1 MGSDE
6 LSEIGVL
13 NGGELAAW
21 ALAEAGVEV
30 VFALHGGH
38 LDSFLTGCR
47 RFGIDLVDCRHEA
60 AAVNAADGYARST
73 GRLGVAAVT
82 AGPGLFNA
90 VAGISNAAAD
100 SIGVMVVTSSPPLGE
115 AETGEMQGCLDQIK
129 ATTDRG
135 KGAFEAIVMVD
146 DGCIALLRDNAEFRS
161 YINTRLTYAMHR
173 DEARQWRKDQ
183 QSVVGAYMVIWV
195 LTAGFVGLLWM
206 RQRKVKGELA
216 RLRAD
221 LDRATKDDGP

>member
-1 MGSDE
+1 MRKTI
-6 LSEIGVL
+6 LLPLVAL
-13 NGGELAAW
+13 VALAA
-21 ALAEAGVEV
+21 
-30 VFALHGGH
+30 
-38 LDSFLTGCR
+38 
-47 RFGIDLVDCRHEA
+47 A
-60 AAVNAADGYARST
+60 APPARAADQPPVP
-73 GRLGVAAVT
+73 GRAA
-82 AGPGLFNA
+82 G
-90 VAGISNAAAD
+90 
-100 SIGVMVVTSSPPLGE
+100 
-115 AETGEMQGCLDQIK
+115 AEMHLTPQMQGCLDQIK